1 MTPTITG
8 PEKRLLE
15 GKRISPLEGTFEE
28 FLSTIDR
35 ELSSVFRGVTAAS
48 VVPELPIAER
58 FIVRNPGLNQSCFEF
73 LENDVEYVRNGM
85 AIDSLDDPRLFYRGL
100 SPIWSAVDANL
111 DVRRDVENTI
121 ISDTILEDPSDG
133 RPRFYAIKGHAGSGK
148 SVLLQRIAWEAAI
161 AYGKLCL
168 YMRPHGAM
176 SFEALAELA
185 KVVDERI
192 YLFVDDAADHVSQTL
207 LLLEKA
213 AKSSIP
219 LTVFVAER
227 INEWNMACSDL
238 EPYLEDEFEVRYL
251 SAKEIEGLLAL
262 LEHNRALF
270 RLAQFSEE
278 ERRAEFVD
286 RAGRQLLVALH
297 EATLGK
303 PFEDIIA
310 DEYAEIRPDTAKS
323 MYLGCLFP

>member
-1 MTPTITG
+1 M
-8 PEKRLLE
+8 
-15 GKRISPLEGTFEE
+15 
-28 FLSTIDR
+28 
-35 ELSSVFRGVTAAS
+35 
-48 VVPELPIAER
+48 
-58 FIVRNPGLNQSCFEF
+58 
-73 LENDVEYVRNGM
+73 
-85 AIDSLDDPRLFYRGL
+85 
-100 SPIWSAVDANL
+100 
-111 DVRRDVENTI
+111 
-121 ISDTILEDPSDG
+121 
-133 RPRFYAIKGHAGSGK
+133 
-148 SVLLQRIAWEAAI
+148 
-161 AYGKLCL
+161 
-168 YMRPHGAM
+168 
-176 SFEALAELA
+176 
-185 KVVDERI
+185 
-192 YLFVDDAADHVSQTL
+192 FVDDAADHVSQTL

-213 AKSSIP
+213 ARSSIP

-251 SAKEIEGLLAL
+251 SAKEIDGLLAL

-278 ERRAEFVD
+278 ERRAEFVE

-323 MYLGCLFP
+323 MYLGVCFLNRYNVSVRAGIVSRVYGVRFTEFKQRFFQPLESLVFSRYDQRTRDYVYETRHPHIAEIVVERALFRRRRQFENASSNVNGDEYRL